1 MRETCVQAPLTSF
14 LPLSQLAHVLPT
26 EENFLLLFRCQQL
39 KSCEEFM
46 KVGRPL
52 PPSGVFRHL
61 RGGTLWPF
69 LTCLVFLIQNYFQT
83 WRKYDTDHSGFI
95 ETEELKV
102 SKEKCVHFSLS
113 NTTMSFVVVF
123 FFFLNFP
130 QKKLMLSNGTFSPTL
145 PHG

>member
-1 MRETCVQAPLTSF
+1 MQAPLTSF
-14 LPLSQLAHVLPT
+14 VPLSQLAHVLPT
-26 EENFLLLFRCQQL
+26 EENFQLLFRCRQL
-39 KSCEEFM
+39 ESCEEFM
-46 KVGRPL
+46 KVRETSAPEWRL
-52 PPSGVFRHL
+52 QTPER
-61 RGGTLWPF
+61 RDTRPF
-69 LTCLVFLIQNYFQT
+69 LTCLVFLIQNYLQT

-113 NTTMSFVVVF
+113 NTTMSFVVF
-123 FFFLNFP
+123 FFKQNLP